1 MITDFLLLVGQLP
14 DWYDESRHDIRLE
27 SEIWQYVSKRF
38 VVALGMRIKIEYVY
52 TGDHRLMAYDDTGE
66 VAIDQTIDLS
76 EMFERIEN
84 QQGE

>member
-14 DWYDESRHDIRLE
+14 DWYNESRHDIRLE
-27 SEIWQYVSKRF
+27 DEVWQYVSKRF
-38 VVALGMRIKIEYVY
+38 VAGFVTRVKIEYVY
-52 TGDHRLMAYDDTGE
+52 TGNHHLMAYDDTGE

-76 EMFERIEN
+76 EMLERIRQ

>member
-14 DWYDESRHDIRLE
+14 DWYNESRHDIRLE
-27 SEIWQYVSKRF
+27 DEVWQYVR
-38 VVALGMRIKIEYVY
+38 IEYVY
-52 TGDHRLMAYDDTGE
+52 TGNHHLMAYDDTGE

-76 EMFERIEN
+76 EMLERIRQ